1 MLIFPTEKR
10 LDISRAPFILI
21 ALILI
26 NTLVYF
32 TYQSRDNERAGQA
45 IERYLQLD
53 YLDKEYPIFLEFLE
67 TEQDASTLE
76 RVQQFYYEEYYQNVA
91 AMILMHSEFSTYI
104 ERRAKTDFEASFYNG
119 WRIQRKEVQEKFES
133 ISSFAHGLISNDVSI
148 SDLFTHQFLHGSVS
162 HLVGNMV
169 FLFIF
174 GYAVEAAIGHLR
186 FLLFYLIGGV
196 FAGLAQVVTHLDSG
210 VPLVGASG
218 AISGVMAMYLAVFRL
233 RKIEFFY
240 WVFFFVGYFRAP
252 ALLIL
257 PFYIG
262 KEVYSYMTAVDSNVA
277 FMAHAGGFVAGAILI
292 GISMFLTPEIL
303 NDEYIEEDQ
312 DFSPR
317 QKALSKIYA
326 AIEALR
332 FESALTQVNQLIETE
347 KLDFELALIRY
358 NLNRVIRNKNFSKEL
373 NEFLTLAPLSDA
385 EKKRVGDVWLETGDH
400 YATLSPDELV
410 RLGLKLV
417 TTNDARASKS
427 IHDKLYALPKK
438 PADLNILTK
447 NLLEFF
453 VQVKDQ
459 QNLSLYKKRHQ
470 DIAKEGANG
479 YL

>member
-10 LDISRAPFILI
+10 LDISRAPIILC
-21 ALILI
+21 ALILL

-32 TYQSRDNERAGQA
+32 VYQGDDNSRAASA
-45 IERYLQLD
+45 ITRYMQLE
-53 YLDKEYPIFLEFLE
+53 YLDKEYPLFVEYLTKEGDSKLLE
-67 TEQDASTLE
+67 Q
-76 RVQQFYYEEYYQNVA
+76 VQQSYAADYQEQVVA
-91 AMILMHSEFSTYI
+91 SILMHSEFYPYL
-104 ERRAKTDFEASFYNG
+104 ERRAKADFDKGFYSGWQVQRAKIQESF
-119 WRIQRKEVQEKFES
+119 QS

-186 FLLFYLIGGV
+186 FLLFYLVGGV
-196 FAGLAQVVTHLDSG
+196 FAGLAQVVTHLDSS
-210 VPLVGASG
+210 VPLIGASG

-262 KEVYSYMTAVDSNVA
+262 KEIYSYMTAVDSNVA

-292 GISMFLTPEIL
+292 GIALYLSPSIL
-303 NDEYIEEDQ
+303 NQEYIEEDQ
-312 DFSPR
+312 NFSPR

-332 FESALTQVNQLIETE
+332 FDAALTQVNKLIETE
-347 KLDFELALIRY
+347 QLDFELAIIRY
-358 NLNRVIRNKNFSKEL
+358 NLNRVVRNKTFAREVNEL
-373 NEFLTLAPLSDA
+373 LRMQHLSAD
-385 EKKRVGDVWLETGDH
+385 EKKKLGEIWLETGEKFS
-400 YATLSPDELV
+400 TIPPDELV
-410 RLGLKLV
+410 RIGLKLLLH
-417 TTNDARASKS
+417 NDARASKS
-427 IHDKLYALPKK
+427 IHDKLYLLPSK
-438 PADLNILTK
+438 PGDLNLLTK
-447 NLLEFF
+447 KLLDFF
-453 VQVKDQ
+453 AQNQDHH
-459 QNLSLYKKRHQ
+459 NLSLFKERYAL
-470 DIAKEGANG
+470 IAKEAAHGN
-479 YL
+479 L

>member
-21 ALILI
+21 ALILL

-32 TYQSRDNERAGQA
+32 TYQIDDNERAGQA
-45 IERYLQLD
+45 IERYLELD
-53 YLDKEYPIFLEFLE
+53 YLDKEYPIFIEYLEN
-67 TEQDASTLE
+67 EQDSSTLE
-76 RVQQFYYEEYYQNVA
+76 RVQESYYEEYYQNVV
-91 AMILMHSEFSTYI
+91 AMILMHSEFNTYL
-104 ERRAKTDFEASFYNG
+104 ERRAKTEFEASFYNG
-119 WRIQRKEVQEKFES
+119 WRNQRKEIQEKFES
-133 ISSFAHGLISNDVSI
+133 ISSFAHGLVSNDVSI
-148 SDLFTHQFLHGSVS
+148 GDLFTHQFLHGSVS

-240 WVFFFVGYFRAP
+240 WIFFFVGYFRAP

-262 KEVYSYMTAVDSNVA
+262 KEIYSYMTAIDSNVA

-292 GISMFLTPEIL
+292 GISLFLTPTIL
-303 NDEYIEEDQ
+303 NNEYIEEDQ
-312 DFSPR
+312 DFTLR

-332 FESALTQVNQLIETE
+332 FESALTQVNQLIDSES
-347 KLDFELALIRY
+347 LDFELAMIRY
-358 NLNRVIRNKNFSKEL
+358 NLNRVLRNKSFTKEL
-373 NEFLTLAPLSDA
+373 NELLSMAPLIDA
-385 EKKRVGDVWLETGDH
+385 EKKRVGDVWLESGDRFS
-400 YATLSPDELV
+400 TLTPDELV
-410 RLGLKLV
+410 RVGLKLV
-417 TTNDARASKS
+417 TRGDARASKS
-427 IHDKLYALPKK
+427 IHDKLFVLSKK
-438 PADLNILTK
+438 PADLNVLTK
-447 NLLEFF
+447 NLLEYF
-453 VQVKDQ
+453 VQTKDQ
-459 QNLSLYKKRHQ
+459 QNLSLYKERYQ
-470 DIAKEGANG
+470 AIAKEGAHGN
-479 YL
+479 L